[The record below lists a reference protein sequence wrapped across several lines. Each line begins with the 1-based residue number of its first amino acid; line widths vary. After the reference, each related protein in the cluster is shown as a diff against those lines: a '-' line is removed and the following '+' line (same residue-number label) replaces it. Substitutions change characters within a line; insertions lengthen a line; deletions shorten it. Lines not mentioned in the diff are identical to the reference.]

1 MGVRVA
7 LVPEEHADVARL
19 HDSGPSSPQG
29 VTLMQS
35 ITRRSEAATSLKRFY
50 PSVVGTAD
58 TVDSKPTAFGRES
71 ATLSRRTKLGAS
83 SPDTFRSD
91 DLIVLDSAFE
101 SRVEPHRFLF
111 PGRLMAKARFL

>member
-1 MGVRVA
+1 MRSSTLWFRTKFAARRGSHA
-7 LVPEEHADVARL
+7 EHNASFRGIDK
-19 HDSGPSSPQG
+19 PQ
-29 VTLMQS
+29 
-35 ITRRSEAATSLKRFY
+35 RFY

-101 SRVEPHRFLF
+101 SRVEPH
-111 PGRLMAKARFL
+111 